1 MGYPLIEDGMN
12 YLFFAYLV
20 VWVGVA
26 IYLLVLQ
33 RRASALERELHGLN
47 EQLIDSRA
55 GVDREPRVESRT

>member
-1 MGYPLIEDGMN
+1 MN

-20 VWVGVA
+20 VWVGLA

-47 EQLIDSRA
+47 ELLIDSRA
-55 GVDREPRVESRT
+55 GGDREPRVEGRR